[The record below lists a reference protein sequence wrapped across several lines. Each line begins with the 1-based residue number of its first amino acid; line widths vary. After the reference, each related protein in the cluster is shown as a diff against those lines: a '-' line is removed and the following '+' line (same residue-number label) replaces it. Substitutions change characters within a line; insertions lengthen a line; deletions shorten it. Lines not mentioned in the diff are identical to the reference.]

1 MWAPCGVI
9 EFSITLNMKEP
20 SDPKRILKTIGV
32 HVVWLRRSPSLKMA
46 TSCTTCSDIFHA
58 NPVLTDQKH
67 IDEYWEQ
74 LRELGR
80 QGMLPDLS
88 EKLQYYV
95 YTIKAGGVCGHKSV
109 VLSSNNI
116 HFVTVELGFYNNDGK
131 WHVKPVTKALAAKNH
146 SKLSFHGK
154 VGKTGHQLI
163 NTALDVM
170 KKFGKYHRLFRNCHD
185 YCRMFI
191 TANGL

>member
-1 MWAPCGVI
+1 M
-9 EFSITLNMKEP
+9 
-20 SDPKRILKTIGV
+20 
-32 HVVWLRRSPSLKMA
+32 
-46 TSCTTCSDIFHA
+46 
-58 NPVLTDQKH
+58 LTDQKH

-74 LRELGR
+74 LHELGR

-116 HFVTVELGFYNNDGK
+116 HFVTVELGFYETDGK
-131 WHVKPVTKALAAKNH
+131 YHVQPVTKALAAEHH

-154 VGKTGHQLI
+154 VVKTGHQLI

-170 KKFGKYHRLFRNCHD
+170 KKFGKYNRLFRNCHN
-185 YCRMFI
+185 YCDMFI
-191 TANGL
+191 AANGL